1 MLFEVRA
8 LRGNA
13 FEHLQVEAGSVEEA
27 GRIVRERALAPV
39 EIRAARR
46 KGARLGRKPFD
57 LMLFTQELVEL
68 LDAGLAVVEAVDAL
82 AAREDKDHAIC
93 RRLLSAMR
101 EGHAFSA
108 ALAQMPE
115 HFPDLYIGLI
125 RAAEKTSDLQGALGR
140 YLEYQGRFDA
150 LRSRITSAMIY
161 PCILLGAGGAVTL
174 FLLGFVVPKFSS
186 VYRGTGRN
194 LPLLSQWLMNW
205 GEFASQHRNA
215 VLLTTL
221 LVVTSLVTWVVQ
233 ALRSG
238 RIERILG
245 GVPALRE
252 RIEVF
257 RISRLYL
264 TVGTLLNGGMPI
276 MQVLDLAE
284 GVVPPA
290 MAARLQGVRGELK
303 QGGSLSAAL
312 ERQQLTTPVA
322 VRLLRVGEGTGRMAD
337 LLVRAARYHDNEL
350 ARWLERFVKLFEPL
364 LMMAIGLVIGTIVV
378 LLYMPVFDLA
388 GGLQ

>member
-13 FEHLQVEAGSVEEA
+13 FEQLRVEAGSLEEA
-27 GRIVRERALAPV
+27 GRIVRSRQLAPV
-39 EIRAARR
+39 EIRAARQQ
-46 KGARLGRKPFD
+46 ALRLRKPFD

-82 AAREDKDHAIC
+82 AAREDKDQAIN

-115 HFPDLYIGLI
+115 HFPDLYVGLI
-125 RAAEKTSDLQGALGR
+125 RASEKTSDLQGALAR

-161 PCILLGAGGAVTL
+161 PCILLVAGGAVTL

-205 GEFASQHRNA
+205 GEFAAQHRNGVFA
-215 VLLTTL
+215 MTA
-221 LVVTSLVTWVVQ
+221 LVVGGLAVWIVR

-238 RIERILG
+238 RIEQLLG

-252 RIEVF
+252 RIEIF

-284 GVVPPA
+284 GVVPASMKP
-290 MAARLQGVRGELK
+290 RLQGVRAELK
-303 QGGSLSAAL
+303 QGGALSAAL
-312 ERQQLTTPVA
+312 EHQKLTTPVA
-322 VRLLRVGEGTGRMAD
+322 ARLLRVGEGTGRMAD

-364 LMMAIGLVIGTIVV
+364 LMMAIGLIIGTIVV